1 MDMVAI
7 RKVLSKQK
15 SFKLRKSKFVDCIV
29 VHRLCKDIGLV
40 NLTKFIELLVGHN
53 AFNLFVAICKY
64 LANRQVN

>member
-15 SFKLRKSKFVDCIV
+15 SFKLRKSKFVECIV
-29 VHRLCKDIGLV
+29 IHILCYDIGLV
-40 NLTKFIELLVGHN
+40 NLTKFIELLVRIQS
-53 AFNLFVAICKY
+53 ICKY